1 MEEYLT
7 SSFKTALKAANRDKS
22 TRTDKHV
29 QDKLLHRDLDKLVK
43 EESKTNSKMARIV
56 KSASG
61 ESSGSSRTKPSF
73 STKRNSSPS
82 RKSGK
87 RGGGSSGGGPVK
99 KKKFHSRKDHGK
111 KEDRKDSAKKDDKGE
126 DKPLSFVSAFA
137 QGVFSCLALSMI
149 ANAGLSVAKAVSV
162 AASPIAGRIARCWS
176 AWQTITKDRW
186 VAV

>member
-82 RKSGK
+82 RKSEERGWKFWRRFRQKEEVPQQEGPWEEGRQK
-87 RGGGSSGGGPVK
+87 RL
-99 KKKFHSRKDHGK
+99 R
-111 KEDRKDSAKKDDKGE
+111 
-126 DKPLSFVSAFA
+126 
-137 QGVFSCLALSMI
+137 
-149 ANAGLSVAKAVSV
+149 
-162 AASPIAGRIARCWS
+162 
-176 AWQTITKDRW
+176 
-186 VAV
+186 

>member
-22 TRTDKHV
+22 NRTDKHV

-43 EESKTNSKMARIV
+43 EESKTNAKMSRIV
-56 KSASG
+56 KSTPGDSA
-61 ESSGSSRTKPSF
+61 GSSRTKPSF
-73 STKRNSSPS
+73 STKKYSSSSTKRYRSPS

-87 RGGGSSGGGPVK
+87 RGGGSSGGGSAK
-99 KKKFHSRKDHGK
+99 KKKFHSKDK
-111 KEDRKDSAKKDDKGE
+111 KDSTKKDDKGE

-137 QGVFSCLALSMI
+137 QGVFSWLALSMI

-162 AASPIAGRIARCWS
+162 AASPIAGRIARCWFWTS
-176 AWQTITKDRW
+176 FK
-186 VAV
+186 V